1 VKRRLNAELA
11 ENRSLEKGVAQAF
24 HFRPANAGLK
34 PRATFFSRVDVISL
48 RMRVVLVGSV
58 NECTRL
64 RARLAGT
71 SIEIVGEER
80 TLAAARAA
88 GIDADAFMLAPE
100 LEVRDG
106 LEPERARPSVRRT
119 HWEALD
125 VTDGVKEE
133 PLTPRE
139 IQVLE
144 LVAEG
149 LSNKRIAARLDI
161 SDQTVKFHVS
171 SMCGKLGAVNRTDA
185 VRRALRRGLITL

>member
-1 VKRRLNAELA
+1 
-11 ENRSLEKGVAQAF
+11 
-24 HFRPANAGLK
+24 
-34 PRATFFSRVDVISL
+34 
-48 RMRVVLVGSV
+48 MRVVLIGSV
-58 NECTRL
+58 SDCARL

-88 GIDADAFMLAPE
+88 GIDADAFMLAAE

-106 LEPERARPSVRRT
+106 LELERARPSMRRRAQ
-119 HWEALD
+119 WEAVD
-125 VTDGVKEE
+125 VTDSVKEE

-149 LSNKRIAARLDI
+149 LSNKTIAARLDI

-171 SMCGKLGAVNRTDA
+171 SICGKLGAVNRTDA